1 MALHD
6 QNLKRSN
13 VFKELNR
20 PREEEKSRRNKAN
33 QVADDER
40 NCWRRRVQFIREAA
54 SEVRKKGIKEKN
66 KNRGKIGKIEK
77 ILEN

>member
-1 MALHD
+1 
-6 QNLKRSN
+6 

-54 SEVRKKGIKEKN
+54 SEVRKKGIKEK
-66 KNRGKIGKIEK
+66 K
-77 ILEN
+77 